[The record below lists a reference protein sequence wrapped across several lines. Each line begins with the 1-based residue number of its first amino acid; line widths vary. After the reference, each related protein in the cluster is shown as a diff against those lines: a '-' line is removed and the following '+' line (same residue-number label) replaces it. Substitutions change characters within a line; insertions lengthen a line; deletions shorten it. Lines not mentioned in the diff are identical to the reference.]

1 MSSTDEQSDRPHVVV
16 VGAGFAGIACA
27 KELGKHGVA
36 VTLIDRNTYHQFQP
50 LLYQVATAQ
59 LAPVDIMRPLR
70 GLFRKTRSVDV
81 KEAEIVGVD
90 PVART
95 ATTADGHTFAGTH
108 LVLATGARAN
118 FFGVA
123 GAEEHALPL
132 YTATDALVLRNRIFE
147 LFEAADLDP
156 ARIDQG
162 ALDFVIVGGGPTGVE
177 AAGALADLV
186 HDVMPQRYHGLDVG
200 RARIHLVDHGR
211 VLLGPFSDRAHDY
224 VAEVLTKRGVDL
236 LLDHSV
242 TEVGPEHVTFG
253 DGSRMRTHCVIWAG
267 GLKVPPLAGT
277 EPFAIVR
284 GGRITAGQ
292 DLSVDGFP
300 GVYAVGDVAS
310 VADPEGSPYP
320 QLGSVAV
327 QAGKATATSILA
339 DVAGQRTPSFRYHDK
354 GIMAMIGR
362 RAAIAEVG
370 THRHELHGPIA
381 FSAWLGVHA
390 WLLSTTRARIEA
402 FMDWAWDSF
411 SKSRDETFVFT
422 MPDTPRIEWADDPDD
437 DDRDDDPDEDDTDEA
452 TDATAEPS
460 GVRPPEPGG
469 TT

>member
-1 MSSTDEQSDRPHVVV
+1 MSSTDQPDDPEGRSDEPEGHPDPHVVV
-16 VGAGFAGIACA
+16 VGAGFAGVACA

-70 GLFRKTRSVDV
+70 GLFRKTDSVEV
-81 KEAEIVGVD
+81 KAAEVVAVD
-90 PVART
+90 PVARS
-95 ATTADGHTFAGTH
+95 ATTAEGLRVAGTH

-118 FFGVA
+118 FFGVT
-123 GAEEHALPL
+123 GAPDNALPL
-132 YTATDALVLRNRIFE
+132 YTANDALRLRNRIFE

-156 ARIDQG
+156 SRIDQG

-177 AAGALADLV
+177 AAGALADLI
-186 HDVMPQRYHGLDVG
+186 HDVMPQRYHDLDVR
-200 RARIHLVDHGR
+200 RARIHLVDHGS
-211 VLLGPFSDRAHDY
+211 VLLAPFSDRAHDY
-224 VAEVLTKRGVDL
+224 AASVLAKRGVQL
-236 LLDHSV
+236 LLGRSV
-242 TEVGPEHVTFG
+242 TEVGPDHVSFA
-253 DGSRMRTHCVIWAG
+253 DGSRLRTHCVVWAG

-277 EPFAIVR
+277 ERFDVVR

-292 DLSVDGFP
+292 DLAVDGFP

-310 VADPEGSPYP
+310 VADPDGAAYP

-327 QAGKATATSILA
+327 QAGKAAATSILA
-339 DVAGQRTPSFRYHDK
+339 DIAGRRTPSFHYHDK

-370 THRHELHGPIA
+370 EHRHELHGPIA

-411 SKSRDETFVFT
+411 SKSRDETVVVA
-422 MPDTPRIEWADDPDD
+422 MPDTPRIEWLD
-437 DDRDDDPDEDDTDEA
+437 DEA
-452 TDATAEPS
+452 EVDE
-460 GVRPPEPGG
+460 RGG
-469 TT
+469 AS